1 MLVRYTTPI
10 NSLKAARG
18 GDINDVVISLR
29 LVPQL
34 ERVPR
39 LPQFALFGVNAPE
52 RRSDRRMVSCGGLC
66 CSGGQVE
73 PSLCHD

>member
-29 LVPQL
+29 LVLQL
-34 ERVPR
+34 ERVPC
-39 LPQFALFGVNAPE
+39 LPQ
-52 RRSDRRMVSCGGLC
+52 
-66 CSGGQVE
+66 
-73 PSLCHD
+73 